1 MSKGS
6 GNDWAAGALR
16 GLQNRRDLHNK
27 SGEFDSHAFPLK
39 SDIVYKSYDTSI
51 YENIEFNR
59 LVLFLI
65 FDTIKC
71 QNSQV

>member
-1 MSKGS
+1 LSKGS

-39 SDIVYKSYDTSI
+39 SDIVYKSYDTRYI
-51 YENIEFNR
+51 
-59 LVLFLI
+59 
-65 FDTIKC
+65 
-71 QNSQV
+71 